1 MSQAVITKAFTEWK
15 AQQAINNQPVTLD
28 EFIFAYIPGLD
39 ADKPIDNTET
49 MPAADKIV
57 DRLPVSKTGVVNEN
71 SVVYSVTL
79 GADVGDYNFNWIGL
93 ANKAT
98 GTLAM
103 IIHAPTQRKIKNAN
117 GQQGNVLVRS
127 MLMEYSGA
135 REATEITT
143 PAETWQIDF
152 TARLSAMDERQRREN
167 IDLYGAAAFF
177 DSGYLVAKSGN
188 QFFVTKGVG
197 YVAGLRTELPADLN
211 INASAKPTKVWLD
224 VSWTGTLTSEWA
236 VQSKII
242 VAADLADYV
251 LGGVQHYVFAVAS
264 IDAAGNIT
272 DLRPKG
278 TLNDQAASNALS
290 EHEKSR
296 NHPDAST
303 DEKGFVQLSSAIDSD
318 SEKLAATP
326 KAVKAAND
334 NADKRLV
341 KDQNGD
347 DIPDKSLFVRN
358 IGALPANGTA
368 VAANRLASRGA
379 LPALTGATRGSD
391 SGLIMGEVYNNGYPT
406 QYGNI
411 LRLTGTGDGEILIGW
426 SGVNGAPAP
435 AYIRSHR
442 DNAEAEWSEWAMLY
456 TTLNPPPDSHPVGA
470 AIAWPSDATP
480 AGYALMQ
487 GQAFDKSAYPLLAI
501 AYPSGVIPDM
511 RGWTIKGKPA
521 SGRAVLSQ
529 EMDGNKSHSH
539 GARALDTDLG
549 TKGTSSFD
557 YGTKSTNT
565 TGNHTHQFGG
575 YINSYWGDS
584 NHTSFQPGGG
594 AWTQAAGDHA
604 HTVYIGGHEHTMY
617 IGPHGHVVIV
627 DADGNAETTVKNI
640 AFNYIV
646 RLA

>member
-1 MSQAVITKAFTEWK
+1 MHRIDTPTAQKDKFGQGKNGFTNGDPATGRRATDLNSDMWDAVQEEVCTVIEAAGIPLSKGEHTQLHA
-15 AQQAINNQPVTLD
+15 AI
-28 EFIFAYIPGLD
+28 
-39 ADKPIDNTET
+39 
-49 MPAADKIV
+49 
-57 DRLPVSKTGVVNEN
+57 DRLIAEQVKTRLE
-71 SVVYSVTL
+71 
-79 GADVGDYNFNWIGL
+79 
-93 ANKAT
+93 
-98 GTLAM
+98 
-103 IIHAPTQRKIKNAN
+103 KN
-117 GQQGNVLVRS
+117 
-127 MLMEYSGA
+127 
-135 REATEITT
+135 
-143 PAETWQIDF
+143 
-152 TARLSAMDERQRREN
+152 
-167 IDLYGAAAFF
+167 
-177 DSGYLVAKSGN
+177 
-188 QFFVTKGVG
+188 
-197 YVAGLRTELPADLN
+197 
-211 INASAKPTKVWLD
+211 
-224 VSWTGTLTSEWA
+224 
-236 VQSKII
+236 
-242 VAADLADYV
+242 
-251 LGGVQHYVFAVAS
+251 
-264 IDAAGNIT
+264 
-272 DLRPKG
+272 
-278 TLNDQAASNALS
+278 
-290 EHEKSR
+290 
-296 NHPDAST
+296 
-303 DEKGFVQLSSAIDSD
+303 
-318 SEKLAATP
+318 
-326 KAVKAAND
+326 
-334 NADKRLV
+334 
-341 KDQNGD
+341 QNGA

-379 LPALTGATRGSD
+379 LPALTGTTRGSD

-426 SGVNGAPAP
+426 SGTNGAPAP

-442 DNAEAEWSEWAMLY
+442 DTADAEWSEWAMLY

-487 GQAFDKSAYPLLAI
+487 GQSFDKSAYPLLAI

-529 EMDGNKSHSH
+529 EMDGNKAH
-539 GARALDTDLG
+539 GHTARAQDTDLG
-549 TKGTSSFD
+549 TKSTSSFD

-617 IGPHGHVVIV
+617 VGPHGHVVIV